1 MDSEPEMPL
10 INTIITTFPGF
21 PTYNLTLPASAPI
34 SSVLPR
40 LRLLLPPTLLHSR
53 LLLTPTSSHYHP
65 PSATLSTLTAS
76 SFLTL
81 RLHPPLCGGKG
92 GFGSQ
97 LRAAGGRMSSRKK
110 RGQQEN
116 NDSCRN
122 LDGRRMRTVKEAKA
136 LAAYL
141 EIRPEMEKKE
151 REARKERWR
160 KIVEE
165 AERGGR
171 NGRANA
177 ARFDDLEWLE
187 STEEERVRTREAVER
202 VMKELEMGGLDAEG
216 GGEEEGGSSGS
227 GSDVE
232 ADGGGDDSATGE
244 GSSATAPVKEAKE
257 MRFSGW
263 DEDDEFL
270 SSDEEMSDIA
280 EEDEEEGPV
289 EGKGKGKQPV

>member
-1 MDSEPEMPL
+1 
-10 INTIITTFPGF
+10 
-21 PTYNLTLPASAPI
+21 
-34 SSVLPR
+34 
-40 LRLLLPPTLLHSR
+40 
-53 LLLTPTSSHYHP
+53 
-65 PSATLSTLTAS
+65 
-76 SFLTL
+76 
-81 RLHPPLCGGKG
+81 
-92 GFGSQ
+92 
-97 LRAAGGRMSSRKK
+97 MSSRKK

-141 EIRPEMEKKE
+141 EIRPEMGRKE

-160 KIVEE
+160 KVVEE
-165 AERGGR
+165 AEKGGR
-171 NGRANA
+171 NGSAST

-202 VMKELEMGGLDAEG
+202 VMKELEMGGLDGE
-216 GGEEEGGSSGS
+216 GEEEGGSSGS

-232 ADGGGDDSATGE
+232 GNGGGGDDISGE
-244 GSSATAPVKEAKE
+244 GSSTAAPTKKGVKE

-280 EEDEEEGPV
+280 EEEDEEDEEGAA
-289 EGKGKGKQPV
+289 EEKGKGKQSA

>member
-1 MDSEPEMPL
+1 
-10 INTIITTFPGF
+10 
-21 PTYNLTLPASAPI
+21 
-34 SSVLPR
+34 
-40 LRLLLPPTLLHSR
+40 
-53 LLLTPTSSHYHP
+53 
-65 PSATLSTLTAS
+65 
-76 SFLTL
+76 
-81 RLHPPLCGGKG
+81 
-92 GFGSQ
+92 
-97 LRAAGGRMSSRKK
+97 MSSRKK

-141 EIRPEMEKKE
+141 EIRPEMGRKE

-160 KIVEE
+160 KVVEE

-171 NGRANA
+171 NGGACT

-202 VMKELEMGGLDAEG
+202 VMKELEMGGLDGE
-216 GGEEEGGSSGS
+216 GEEEGGSSGS

-232 ADGGGDDSATGE
+232 GNGDGDVAGE
-244 GSSATAPVKEAKE
+244 GSSSAAPAKKGIKE
-257 MRFSGW
+257 MRLSGW

-280 EEDEEEGPV
+280 EEDEEGAAED
-289 EGKGKGKQPV
+289 KSKGKQPA

>member
-1 MDSEPEMPL
+1 MESQPEMPFV
-10 INTIITTFPGF
+10 NAIITTFPGL
-21 PTYNLTLPASAPI
+21 PTYNLPLPASTPV
-34 SSVLPR
+34 SSILPR
-40 LRLLLPPTLLHSR
+40 LRPLLPQALLHSR

-65 PSATLSTLTAS
+65 PSATLSTLTTS

-171 NGRANA
+171 NGGANA
-177 ARFDDLEWLE
+177 PRFDDLEWLE
-187 STEEERVRTREAVER
+187 STEEERVRTREAVEK
-202 VMKELEMGGLDAEG
+202 VMKGLEMGGLDEEG
-216 GGEEEGGSSGS
+216 GGEGESSGS
-227 GSDVE
+227 GSDAEVD
-232 ADGGGDDSATGE
+232 DGCVDNAVGE
-244 GSSATAPVKEAKE
+244 GSSAAPPAKKEAKE

-270 SSDEEMSDIA
+270 SSDEEMGDIA

-289 EGKGKGKQPV
+289 EGKGKGKQPA